1 MAKSKEEKEQAV
13 EHKYV
18 VDDLADKIGLTPA
31 STRVFLRSIEAPREG
46 RSYGWDTAAELDALV
61 KQYNSKKKDADE
73 PAPKAKVPNK
83 SKRKEAA

>member
-1 MAKSKEEKEQAV
+1 MAKNKEEKETV

-18 VDDLADKIGLTPA
+18 VEDLAEKLGITGP

-61 KQYNSKKKDADE
+61 KQYNSRKKDSDE
-73 PAPKAKVPNK
+73 PAPAKAKVPNK